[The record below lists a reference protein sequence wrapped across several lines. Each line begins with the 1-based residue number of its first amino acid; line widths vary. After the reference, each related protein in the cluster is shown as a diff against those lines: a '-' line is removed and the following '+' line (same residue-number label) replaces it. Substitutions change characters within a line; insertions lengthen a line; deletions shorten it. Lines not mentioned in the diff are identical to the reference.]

1 MTCHNLHFETS
12 YATIADD
19 QSGTNTVPK
28 DGRYS
33 QITAYQRV
41 VGRYLRAQH
50 WVIYDTRTKQYSY
63 RDGLWVSFPNWGP
76 NVGNYNYHLA
86 KCIVNMHNAFDSV
99 QLAKDLAEACSATAR
114 FFKSVPASIRY
125 LRKGN
130 FAKAYLALTGGST
143 VRQSIPTTYLQYQWA
158 VRPLISELEE
168 LWEKL
173 SPKSAPLF
181 RISEASGKSDNH
193 SGELYHTWWG
203 ETQTIQYTQ
212 TANLSVKAVRFFR
225 HDILDTQGFH
235 FSPFG
240 AIWDGIPWSFLV
252 DWFVP
257 VSDVLKGMSYSI
269 PGCVAGFNNRRYEL
283 RTEVTGVF
291 PYDVLVLDRYRSRL
305 EWPETSFRRYEFER
319 VPDTSTSL
327 NAAQVNELLW
337 GSPAGLTLKR
347 LLNLFNVA
355 WVFASRK

>member
-1 MTCHNLHFETS
+1 MV
-12 YATIADD
+12 AADD
-19 QSGTNTVPK
+19 QDGQNTVPTN
-28 DGRYS
+28 GRYG
-33 QITAYQRV
+33 QITRYQHV
-41 VGRYLRAQH
+41 IGRYLRQAR
-50 WVIYDTRTKQYSY
+50 WIIYDTRTKQYRY
-63 RDGLWVSFPNWGP
+63 DDWGVSIPTWWDQD
-76 NVGNYNYHLA
+76 VGDYNFHLA

-114 FFKSVPASIRY
+114 FFKRVPMSIRY

-143 VRQSIPTTYLQYQWA
+143 ARQSIPTTYLQYQWA

-181 RISEASGKSDNH
+181 RISEASGKSNKRD
-193 SGELYHTWWG
+193 GEIYFTWWG
-203 ETQTIQYTQ
+203 ESQTIQYSQ
-212 TANLSVKAVRFFR
+212 TVNLSVKAVRYFR

-252 DWFVP
+252 DWFIP

-291 PYDVLVLDRYRSRL
+291 PYDVLVLDRYRSRI
-305 EWPETSFRRYEFER
+305 EFPETSFRRFEFER